1 MPSHPSRSH
10 GLTLIE
16 LIVVLAVLV
25 LLVGIS
31 LAGLAGIGTVRQQ
44 GETNRIAAMLRFA
57 YSRAISDGLYV
68 RMRID
73 ITEDKY
79 WIEGTANPVL
89 LPESRVDVD
98 LLPQDDDAARDA
110 RAKAAK
116 SGFIRLSEVIKV
128 DEGVTISEVRLGDID
143 EPFDAGKVDI
153 HFFPNGFAEPALI
166 YTYDGDEEYITL
178 SLNPMTGVVK
188 STNEKV
194 DPSRFFGQPDDVEDE
209 GR

>member
-1 MPSHPSRSH
+1 MSIQRSRSH

-16 LIVVLAVLV
+16 LTVVIAVLV

-31 LAGLAGIGTVRQQ
+31 LAGLSGIGTVRQQ
-44 GETNRIAAMLRFA
+44 SETNRIASMMRFA

-79 WIEGTANPVL
+79 WLEGTANPVF
-89 LPESRVDVD
+89 LPTERVDVES
-98 LLPQDDDAARDA
+98 LPDDDEKTRAARA
-110 RAKAAK
+110 RAAKA
-116 SGFIRLSEVIKV
+116 GFVKLSEVIKV
-128 DEGVTISEVRLGDID
+128 DDGVTISEVRIGDVD
-143 EPFDAGKVDI
+143 ETFDAGKVDI
-153 HFFPNGFAEPALI
+153 HFFPNGFAEPALV
-166 YTYDGDEEYITL
+166 YTFDGDEEYITL

-188 STNEKV
+188 STNDKV
-194 DPSRFFGQPDDVEDE
+194 DPTRFFGQPEDVEEE

>member
-89 LPESRVDVD
+89 LPESRVDLD
-98 LLPQDDDAARDA
+98 QLPQDDDATRDA
-110 RAKAAK
+110 RAKAVKA
-116 SGFIRLSEVIKV
+116 GF
-128 DEGVTISEVRLGDID
+128 
-143 EPFDAGKVDI
+143 
-153 HFFPNGFAEPALI
+153 
-166 YTYDGDEEYITL
+166 
-178 SLNPMTGVVK
+178 VVV
-188 STNEKV
+188 S
-194 DPSRFFGQPDDVEDE
+194 
-209 GR
+209 

>member
-1 MPSHPSRSH
+1 MPAPFSRSH

-16 LIVVLAVLV
+16 LTVVIAVLV

-44 GETNRIAAMLRFA
+44 SETNRIAAMMRFA

-68 RMRID
+68 RMRVD

-89 LPESRVDVD
+89 LPEDRTDID

-110 RAKAAK
+110 RAKSAK
-116 SGFIRLSEVIKV
+116 SGFVKLSEVIKV
-128 DEGVTISEVRLGDID
+128 DDGVTISEVRIGDVRRA
-143 EPFDAGKVDI
+143 FQAGSGAAMI
-153 HFFPNGFAEPALI
+153 W
-166 YTYDGDEEYITL
+166 L
-178 SLNPMTGVVK
+178 S
-188 STNEKV
+188 
-194 DPSRFFGQPDDVEDE
+194 
-209 GR
+209 

>member
-89 LPESRVDVD
+89 LPESRVDID
-98 LLPQDDDAARDA
+98 QLPQDDDAARDA

-116 SGFIRLSEVIKV
+116 AGFVKLSDVIKV
-128 DEGVTISEVRLGDID
+128 DEAVTISEVRIGDID
-143 EPFDAGKVDI
+143 EGFDAGKVDI

-188 STNEKV
+188 SINEKV